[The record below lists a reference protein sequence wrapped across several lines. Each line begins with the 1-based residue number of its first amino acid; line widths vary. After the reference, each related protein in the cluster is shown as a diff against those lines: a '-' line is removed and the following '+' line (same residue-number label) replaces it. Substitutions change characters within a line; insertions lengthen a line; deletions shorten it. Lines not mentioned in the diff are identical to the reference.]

1 MMPKYHFI
9 CRACDEVTAAD
20 IPMGE
25 YHRNPPTF
33 FHCGKGMERYFPP
46 SGYTALENALAG
58 DRHYDGLRAP
68 DGTDIST
75 REKHRAYM
83 KANNLTTMDDYT
95 ESWAKARKERDD
107 YFAGRKGTITKAD
120 IRETI
125 ERFEAQGRFR

>member
-1 MMPKYHFI
+1 MPKYHFI
-9 CRACDEVTAAD
+9 CEDCGEVTAAD

-33 FHCGKGMERYFPP
+33 FHCGQQQGRYFPP
-46 SGYTALENALAG
+46 TGYNAIDNALAG

-75 REKHRAYM
+75 RSKHQAYM
-83 KANNLTTMDDYT
+83 KAKGLTTVDDYKET
-95 ESWAKARKERDD
+95 WAKARKERDD
-107 YFAGRKGTITKAD
+107 YYTGRKGTITKAD